1 MPDATAEFFDNLGRL
16 GYEPLWRRL
25 SGAIRVELVD
35 GDSIDQWVVAIDKGT
50 VSVAPKDAR
59 SACTVRTERSLFAK
73 LARGETNAMA
83 AVLRGDITV
92 AGDVELLFALQRV
105 FPGPANQR
113 RPAPIDRSNRWEP

>member
-35 GDSIDQWVVAIDKGT
+35 RERIDHWVVAIDNGT
-50 VSVAPKDAR
+50 VSVAHNDAP

-73 LARGETNAMA
+73 LARGETSAMA
-83 AVLRGDITV
+83 AVLRGDVTV
-92 AGDVELLFALQRV
+92 TGDVELLFALQRV
-105 FPGPANQR
+105 FPGPPNQR
-113 RPAPIDRSNRWEP
+113 RPAPIDRSNRWES